1 MFAIEKKIHKRTE
14 PIDSL
19 CWTEHNIRRKIFHIT
34 LNLCNVPHGNGKLG
48 NWEKAENAVRITH
61 NIWRDT
67 HKYINLREQFI
78 QQCSSSS
85 SSKQPLPWKGSSEV
99 ENFVLTQQTQSS
111 LKREQTQRTTQIQR
125 CAHRKQS
132 SVDVAENLRHIPVS
146 SQWNERERQNPNM
159 WFKDD
164 GLCTVQ
170 LLRVCF
176 RFCFYFMNVRF
187 MTSRFQG
194 CITWRTVLNARK

>member
-85 SSKQPLPWKGSSEV
+85 KQPLPWKGSSEV

-132 SVDVAENLRHIPVS
+132 SVDVAENVRHIPVS

-164 GLCTVQ
+164 DGAWHCSASTSLFSF
-170 LLRVCF
+170 LFL
-176 RFCFYFMNVRF
+176 FYTNVTF

-194 CITWRTVLNARK
+194 CIKFGEPF

>member
-85 SSKQPLPWKGSSEV
+85 KQPLPWKGSSEV

-132 SVDVAENLRHIPVS
+132 SVDVAENVRHIPVS
-146 SQWNERERQNPNM
+146 SQWNERERQKHDRILTCDSKM
-159 WFKDD
+159 MMVH
-164 GLCTVQ
+164 GTVQ

-176 RFCFYFMNVRF
+176 RFCFYSIQMSLSWHPDFRGV
-187 MTSRFQG
+187 
-194 CITWRTVLNARK
+194 